1 MFTKLKEP
9 PPNTIIRV
17 FKWINDCGDYYRDFD
32 EINSNYYNP
41 ALYDGWD
48 YIEQVSSSPI
58 YNELYKKTDML
69 D

>member
-41 ALYDGWD
+41 ALYDGWE
-48 YIEQVSSSPI
+48 YIE
-58 YNELYKKTDML
+58 
-69 D
+69 